1 MRRAFG
7 RGHCRGSGPLTYLG
21 NLAITVTYNLLGV
34 SVMET
39 QAVVVGVVSGAA
51 LAWVVSLYLV
61 GRWVAARRK
70 AIWAQVNAR
79 IQSIVSQADIMDAA
93 AAARINKIGAEITAE
108 ERAIIQRW
116 RGSAVDM
123 RRAAEAI
130 RQGASDVSAAWGR
143 LW

>member
-1 MRRAFG
+1 M
-7 RGHCRGSGPLTYLG
+7 TYLG

-34 SVMET
+34 SEMET
-39 QAVVVGVVSGAA
+39 QAVVFGVVSGAA
-51 LAWVVSLYLV
+51 LAWVVGLYLI

-79 IQSIVSQADIMDAA
+79 LESLEGQARALDYAA
-93 AAARINKIGAEITAE
+93 TARVNALGAQIAAE
-108 ERAIIQRW
+108 ERAVIDRW
-116 RGSAVDM
+116 RGSAVDL

-130 RQGASDVSAAWGR
+130 RQGAADVSGAWGR